1 MPVPRSLALRKEE
14 RICSKKLIEELFTG
28 GKSHSMTSY
37 PVRLIYMQRERK
49 ETGNPPAVILVSVP
63 KRHLKRA
70 VDRNRVKRQIREAY
84 RKNKALMT
92 LKLDEDM
99 QQLVIAFVWLDNKVF
114 FTNRVEQCIVNLLT
128 RLSEKP

>member
-1 MPVPRSLALRKEE
+1 MPVLGSLALKKEE
-14 RICSKKLIEELFTG
+14 RICSKKLIEELFTR
-28 GKSHSMTSY
+28 SRSLSMTSY
-37 PVRLIYMQRERK
+37 PVRLIYMQRERR
-49 ETGNPPAVILVSVP
+49 EAGDPPAVILVSVP

>member
-1 MPVPRSLALRKEE
+1 MPVLRSLALKKEE

-28 GKSHSMTSY
+28 GRSHSMASY
-37 PVRLIYMQRERK
+37 PVRLIYMQRERRK
-49 ETGNPPAVILVSVP
+49 AGDPSAVILVSVP

-92 LKLDEDM
+92 PKLDEDM

>member
-49 ETGNPPAVILVSVP
+49 ETRNPPAVILVSVP

-84 RKNKALMT
+84 RKNKALT
-92 LKLDEDM
+92 TPKTSEDM
-99 QQLVIAFVWLDNKVF
+99 RQFVIAFVWLDNKVF
-114 FTNRVEQCIVNLLT
+114 FTNRVEQCVVSLLT

>member
-84 RKNKALMT
+84 RKNKALT
-92 LKLDEDM
+92 TPKTSEDM
-99 QQLVIAFVWLDNKVF
+99 RQFVIAFVWLDNKVF
-114 FTNRVEQCIVNLLT
+114 FTNRVEQCVVSLLT

>member
-1 MPVPRSLALRKEE
+1 MPRSLALRKEE